1 MPRVLSC
8 KKDAK
13 KRSERRSQVGKSPAR
28 DFLVP
33 SAFNYKKVGRKG
45 EKNGERS
52 ELTIPRLVLLA
63 FFFFFFFFFC
73 CTPFFAFSPMLSLV
87 PGYHPPSR
95 QPIDTS
101 WNIAWQYLPCTM
113 YTALYTDLSKIN
125 IVFWPHFITLYSY
138 FIVSGKHQFG
148 RYSQLVIYIY
158 VFMWSQNCGTFSSAH
173 FHITT
178 RRHMLAE
185 VAFRHGLKHV
195 QSPSPA
201 PLALST

>member
-1 MPRVLSC
+1 MPRVRSC
-8 KKDAK
+8 EKDAK

-63 FFFFFFFFFC
+63 IFFFFC

-138 FIVSGKHQFG
+138 FIVSGKYQFG
-148 RYSQLVIYIY
+148 KILSNSHIHICVHVKSKLH
-158 VFMWSQNCGTFSSAH
+158 WNCRTFSSDP
-173 FHITT
+173 FHVTT
-178 RRHMLAE
+178 RHNMLAE
-185 VAFRHGLKHV
+185 VALGHGLNHV
-195 QSPSPA
+195 KSPPA
-201 PLALST
+201 PLTLST